1 MKKKMYGGKKMK
13 AGGKK
18 KMGMGGSYME
28 ESKELKF
35 GGPKYRAGTS
45 PRPDTSDGKAKQPV
59 NSATPVTMKKGE
71 SFSQA
76 FAKARK
82 AQGPGGTFMYKGKK
96 YTTDRAD
103 DKKKPVSNTKK
114 IASKSAGQLKTGVKK
129 PGLQASKPAAPA
141 APKSKK
147 AAREDKRMDRKS
159 NRMNRKGMSK
169 GDKLRARADK
179 SDAKMVDR
187 RKRKQDRKDK
197 RRPNIAKGRDMDQ
210 SKLEKGLA
218 KTRGMRAGGMKEPSA
233 DQKGLK
239 KLPTAVRNK
248 MGYKRA
254 GGKKKAMFGMLG
266 KIKGAVD
273 GAKGGGGLMGA
284 AKGALGG
291 GLAGRAVGAVK
302 GAMGGGGL
310 QGAIQGFKG
319 GAFGDRKVA
328 AGGEQE
334 QSAFQRSIYG
344 DRKKMTAGGMGRAGR
359 LASKAKSAQMKA
371 KRMAPGVNN
380 SGVGGKKDVALE
392 KQRAKANKLKQKSKR
407 ASRGKV

>member
-1 MKKKMYGGKKMK
+1 MK

-114 IASKSAGQLKTGVKK
+114 ISSKSAGQLKTGVKK

-147 AAREDKRMDRKS
+147 ATREDKRMDRKS